1 MPVPPNVWACYRTAR
16 RTCVKRADAWQ
27 QLDPAV
33 VLALDMAQVDD
44 REGGVRTT
52 HDRLHHLAVNT
63 GRASGVGVNRAI
75 LPLQS
80 SHVRARRWASTGA
93 AGTRAGGVLYLS
105 RHAAGGEGGVWVG
118 GKGWGCRERVSGCD
132 RSMGKKGTEGCPE
145 SKKIF
150 EVLKKVH
157 FVIEVICMYFV
168 SRPAGGRP
176 LTRLAG
182 MFSATILQMSVP
194 RVRSEAPDNVQ
205 RLGRRQAP
213 KMNHQT
219 TRTVIRTEGSRPV
232 RL

>member
-1 MPVPPNVWACYRTAR
+1 MTSTLGSAPAPSAASISESDAQSKPAPAACSVEMMRGSGLHLTAHENGATRACQCQCHPTCVHVTETR

-105 RHAAGGEGGVWVG
+105 RHAAGGEGGGWVG

-132 RSMGKKGTEGCPE
+132 RSMAQKGAQSRRRS
-145 SKKIF
+145 SKF
-150 EVLKKVH
+150 
-157 FVIEVICMYFV
+157 
-168 SRPAGGRP
+168 
-176 LTRLAG
+176 
-182 MFSATILQMSVP
+182 
-194 RVRSEAPDNVQ
+194 
-205 RLGRRQAP
+205 
-213 KMNHQT
+213 
-219 TRTVIRTEGSRPV
+219 
-232 RL
+232 